1 MINTI
6 LINVILAM
14 FCLFIM
20 KLKILSSNA
29 VRIAATYSIS
39 MIFDEC
45 KLFLD
50 HPISTVNTQGL
61 AVENDL
67 KSTSLNKSQFFADCL
82 MDGQVC

>member
-14 FCLFIM
+14 FCLLIM
-20 KLKILSSNA
+20 KLKILSLQ
-29 VRIAATYSIS
+29 ATYSIS

-50 HPISTVNTQGL
+50 HPISMVNKQGL
-61 AVENDL
+61 AVKNGL
-67 KSTSLNKSQFFADCL
+67 KSTSLKKSQFFADCL